1 MNSPVVLLVDDDDAL
16 LTLMS
21 IRLRRHDFTVVTA
34 TSGKSALAQLTKQ
47 LPHVM
52 VTDLQMQGM
61 DGMALYDHVKNRF
74 PLLPVIML
82 TAHGTIPDAV
92 LATKEGVFAF
102 LTKPFDGD
110 TLISHI
116 QDAIT
121 ISVGASINEV
131 SINKDSS
138 KKASG
143 EVWRADILTRSDVME
158 KLLAD
163 TKMVAQSDVSVLVQ
177 CDSGTGKELLT
188 KAIHKASPR
197 CDAEFVGVNCTAI
210 PDALFESEF
219 FGHTKGAFSGASTSR
234 KGLFEMANGGTLF
247 LDEIGD
253 MSLEFQAKLL
263 RALEEREIRPV
274 GSSQT
279 IPIDVRIICATHQ
292 KLDKAVEAGRFRE
305 DLYYRLHVVN
315 LEIPPLR
322 ERREDIPLLA
332 HHFLQD
338 SFHSSQHNSKT
349 SVGIEDGAKSRFT
362 PEAMRTLMSA
372 SWPGNVRQL
381 RNVVEQC
388 AVLCRAPLIANSFV
402 QRALQHNVGEKI
414 TPFAQARDEFE
425 YDYLV
430 DLLQQ
435 TGGNVTHAA
444 KLAGRNRSEF
454 YKLLNKHHL
463 EATAFRAL
471 ISE

>member
-1 MNSPVVLLVDDDDAL
+1 MNSPVILLVDDDESL
-16 LTLMS
+16 LRLMS
-21 IRLRRHDFTVVTA
+21 IRLRRQDFTVITA
-34 TSGKSALAQLTKQ
+34 TSGKAALAQLAKQ

-61 DGMALYDHVKNRF
+61 DGMALYDHVKTRF

-110 TLISHI
+110 ALINHI
-116 QDAIT
+116 QDAIA
-121 ISVGASINEV
+121 INIGASVNGAA
-131 SINKDSS
+131 NKKLSDES
-138 KKASG
+138 
-143 EVWRADILTRSDVME
+143 WRADIITRSDVME

-197 CDAEFVGVNCTAI
+197 CNAEFVGVNCTAI

-219 FGHTKGAFSGASTSR
+219 FGHVKGAFSGASTSR
-234 KGLFEMANGGTLF
+234 KGLFEMAKGGTLF

-292 KLDKAVEAGRFRE
+292 KLDKAVEEGRFRE
-305 DLYYRLHVVN
+305 DLYYRLHVVS

-322 ERREDIPLLA
+322 ERREDVPLLA
-332 HHFLQD
+332 HYFLQD
-338 SFHSSQHNSKT
+338 SFHSRQHSSQSG
-349 SVGIEDGAKSRFT
+349 VGAKVESKSRFT

-463 EATAFRAL
+463 EATAFRQL
-471 ISE
+471 INE

>member
-1 MNSPVVLLVDDDDAL
+1 MTSPKILLVDDDEAL

-21 IRLRRHDFTVVTA
+21 IRLRRHDFEVATA
-34 TSGKSALAQLTKQ
+34 TNGKSALAQLHKQ

-52 VTDLQMQGM
+52 VTDLQMDGL
-61 DGMALYDHVKNRF
+61 DGMGLYDQVKSRY

-82 TAHGTIPDAV
+82 TAHGTIPDAIS
-92 LATKEGVFAF
+92 ATKEGIFAF

-110 TLISHI
+110 TLVNYI
-116 QDAIT
+116 QDAVTLNI
-121 ISVGASINEV
+121 GALTENNSN
-131 SINKDSS
+131 D
-138 KKASG
+138 A
-143 EVWRADILTRSDVME
+143 WREEIITRSDVME
-158 KLLAD
+158 KLLSDA
-163 TKMVAQSDVSVLVQ
+163 KMVAKSDASVLIQ

-197 CDAEFVGVNCTAI
+197 CEAEFVGVNCTAI
-210 PDALFESEF
+210 PDTLFESEF
-219 FGHTKGAFSGASTSR
+219 FGHIKGAFSGASTSR

-274 GSSQT
+274 GSNQV

-292 KLDKAVEAGRFRE
+292 QLDKAVEAGRFRE
-305 DLYYRLHVVN
+305 DLYYRLHVVS
-315 LEIPPLR
+315 LEIPPLKQ
-322 ERREDIPLLA
+322 RREDIPLLVN
-332 HHFLQD
+332 HFLQKNTIK
-338 SFHSSQHNSKT
+338 SNT
-349 SVGIEDGAKSRFT
+349 KSRFT

-372 SWPGNVRQL
+372 PWPGNVRQL

-388 AVLCRAPLIANSFV
+388 VVLCRAPLISDSFV
-402 QRALQHNVGEKI
+402 DRALRHNTGEKV

-430 DLLQQ
+430 DLLQK
-435 TGGNVTHAA
+435 TGGKITQAA

-463 EATAFRAL
+463 EAAEFRL
-471 ISE
+471 LVSENI

>member
-1 MNSPVVLLVDDDDAL
+1 MNSPVILLVDDDESL

-34 TSGKSALAQLTKQ
+34 SSGKAALAQLTKQ

-52 VTDLQMQGM
+52 VTDLQMHGM
-61 DGMALYDHVKNRF
+61 DGMALYDNVKTRF

-110 TLISHI
+110 ALVSHI
-116 QDAIT
+116 QDAIA
-121 ISVGASINEV
+121 INIGASINGA
-131 SINKDSS
+131 SNK
-138 KKASG
+138 KTSG
-143 EVWRADILTRSDVME
+143 DAWRADILTRSDVME

-210 PDALFESEF
+210 PDTLFESEF
-219 FGHTKGAFSGASTSR
+219 FGHTKGAFSGASASR

-279 IPIDVRIICATHQ
+279 ISIDVRIICATHQ

-305 DLYYRLHVVN
+305 DLYYRLHVVS
-315 LEIPPLR
+315 LEIPALR

-338 SFHSSQHNSKT
+338 SFHSRQHNSK
-349 SVGIEDGAKSRFT
+349 SDVGTEAKSKSRFT

-388 AVLCRAPLIANSFV
+388 TVLCRAPLIANSFV
-402 QRALQHNVGEKI
+402 QRALQHNVGEKV

-463 EATAFRAL
+463 EATAFRQL
-471 ISE
+471 VNE